1 MLCLRKKGSGAMEED
16 HGAEQSAEEIVLMD
30 GWLLGR
36 LLFPIAVQEM
46 VRVPP
51 ANDRLKS

>member
-1 MLCLRKKGSGAMEED
+1 MEEERRGGED
-16 HGAEQSAEEIVLMD
+16 ATEEMVLMD

-36 LLFPIAVQEM
+36 LLFPIAVEEM

-51 ANDRLKS
+51 ANDRVAD

>member
-1 MLCLRKKGSGAMEED
+1 MEED